1 MERQVQTIY
10 GRAMKRLLVDTSVTI
25 LFFTAVASFTEL
37 VIAGMALETVLLTR
51 LIMMPVMILTGRPY
65 GLYRDW
71 WMMCVP
77 NGSTSVRTMIDIVA
91 FLSFQVP
98 VYVATL
104 LFAGARW
111 SEIVTAVSSA
121 FILMVLVSR
130 PFGLVLDFARRKA
143 GIAV

>member
-1 MERQVQTIY
+1 
-10 GRAMKRLLVDTSVTI
+10 MKSLLVDTSVTI
-25 LFFTAVASFTEL
+25 LFFTAVASFSEL

-65 GLYRDW
+65 GVYRDW
-71 WMMCVP
+71 WMMRVP
-77 NGSTSVRTMIDIVA
+77 NGSTSVKTMVDIVA

-121 FILMVLVSR
+121 LILMVLVSR

-143 GIAV
+143 GVAV

>member
-1 MERQVQTIY
+1 
-10 GRAMKRLLVDTSVTI
+10 MKSLLVDTSVTI
-25 LFFTAVASFTEL
+25 LFFTAVASFSEL
-37 VIAGMALETVLLTR
+37 VIAGMAVGTVLLTR

-71 WMMCVP
+71 WMMRVP
-77 NGSTSVRTMIDIVA
+77 NGSTSVKTMVDIAA

-121 FILMVLVSR
+121 LILMVLVSR

-143 GIAV
+143 GVAV